1 MHEQLQ
7 AKLDLDIKDA
17 KPGKGPRKM
26 SDMDS
31 SLTPG
36 SAQKA
41 RAPRDKSTG
50 KIAKKKAK
58 KDK

>member
-31 SLTPG
+31 ALTPG
-36 SAQKA
+36 SAQKP

-50 KIAKKKAK
+50 K
-58 KDK
+58 